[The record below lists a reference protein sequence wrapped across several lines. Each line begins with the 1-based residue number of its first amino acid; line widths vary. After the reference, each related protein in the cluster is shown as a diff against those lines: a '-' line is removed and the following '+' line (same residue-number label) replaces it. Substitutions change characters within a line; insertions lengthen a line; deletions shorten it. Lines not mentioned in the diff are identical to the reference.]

1 MPKYSLQVL
10 LVEDNPGDARLI
22 REMLRNNTD
31 VKFDIH
37 WVERLTDGLDLLR
50 GKPIDI
56 ILLDLMLP
64 DSQGIDTFWTMQT
77 ESDRIPIIILT
88 GLNDEELAVEALRH
102 GAQDYLLKGDLG
114 SNLLR
119 RSIRYAIERNQS
131 ELALR
136 ESEEFNASLLNNA
149 PNPIIVINSDTSI
162 NYINPALE
170 QITGFASSELIGKK
184 MPYPWWCED
193 KQRNVAEDFRK
204 AMQDG
209 AEQLEE
215 LFRKKNGE
223 KFWVEITSRVVAL
236 DGRFKYYLANWVD
249 ITNIKRAEEELRRH
263 RDQLEEMVL
272 ERTAEL
278 MQSNKKLQQEILKH
292 ERTADALK
300 KREQELDIKSRYLE
314 DANTALKVLLKH
326 REDDKDELQENIVS
340 NVKELI
346 MPYIGKLRMVRSA
359 KQQNAYL
366 DVIENNLNNIISPFL
381 RNVTLNHFN
390 LTPREIEVAN
400 LVKDGKTTKDI
411 GEILNLSTRAVE
423 FHRDNIREKL
433 GLKKTKSNLRSTL
446 LSLQ

>member
-1 MPKYSLQVL
+1 MPKYSVQVL

-22 REMLRNNTD
+22 REMLRDNTD
-31 VKFDIH
+31 VKFDIQ
-37 WVERLTDGLDLLR
+37 WVEELTDGLDSLR

-56 ILLDLMLP
+56 VLLDLMLP
-64 DSQGIDTFWTMQT
+64 DSQGIDTFLAMQT
-77 ESDRIPIIILT
+77 ESARIPTIILT
-88 GLNDEELAVEALRH
+88 GLDDEELAVEALRR

-149 PNPIIVINSDTSI
+149 PNPIIVINPDTSI
-162 NYINPALE
+162 HYINPALE
-170 QITGFASSELIGKK
+170 QITGFDSSELIGKK
-184 MPYPWWCED
+184 TPYPWWCEEEQRTIAKD
-193 KQRNVAEDFRK
+193 FKQ
-204 AMQDG
+204 AMDDG
-209 AEQLEE
+209 EERFEE
-215 LFRKKNGE
+215 LFLKKNGE
-223 KFWVEITSRVVAL
+223 KFWVEITSRVVAM

-249 ITNIKRAEEELRRH
+249 ITDIKRAEEELRRH
-263 RDQLEEMVL
+263 RDQLEEMVV

-278 MQSNKKLQQEILKH
+278 TRSNEKLQQEIMEH
-292 ERTADALK
+292 ERTADVLK

-346 MPYIGKLRMVRSA
+346 MPYIEKLRMVRSA
-359 KQQNAYL
+359 PQQDAYL

-400 LVKDGKTTKDI
+400 LVKDGKSTKDI

>member
-1 MPKYSLQVL
+1 MPNNSLHVL

-22 REMLRNNTD
+22 REMLRDSAD
-31 VKFDIH
+31 VKFDIQ
-37 WVERLTDGLDLLR
+37 WVERLTDGLDSLR
-50 GKPIDI
+50 EKPIDI

-64 DSQGIDTFWTMQT
+64 DSQGIDTFAAMQT
-77 ESDRIPIIILT
+77 KAVGTPIIILT

-114 SNLLR
+114 NNLLR

-162 NYINPALE
+162 KYINPALE
-170 QITGFASSELIGKK
+170 QITEFASSELIGKK
-184 MPYPWWCED
+184 TPYPWWCEE
-193 KQRNVAEDFRK
+193 KQRDVAEDFRK

-209 AEQLEE
+209 AERLEE
-215 LFRKKNGE
+215 LFRKKNGDT
-223 KFWVEITSRVVAL
+223 FWVEITSRVVFL
-236 DGRFKYYLANWVD
+236 DGKFKYYLANWVD
-249 ITNIKRAEEELRRH
+249 ITDIKRAEEELRRH

-278 MQSNKKLQQEILKH
+278 TRSNKKLKQEIMEH
-292 ERTADALK
+292 ERTAKVLK
-300 KREQELDIKSRYLE
+300 KREQELDVKSSYLE

-326 REDDKDELQENIVS
+326 REDDKDELQGNVVS
-340 NVKELI
+340 NVKELV
-346 MPYIGKLRMVRSA
+346 MPYVGKLRIARSA
-359 KQQNAYL
+359 PQQQAYL
-366 DVIENNLNNIISPFL
+366 DVLENNLNNIISPFL
-381 RNVTLNHFN
+381 RNVTLNHYN

-423 FHRDNIREKL
+423 FHRDNIRKKL
-433 GLKKTKSNLRSTL
+433 GLKKTKTNLRSTL

>member
-1 MPKYSLQVL
+1 MPKYSVQVL

-22 REMLRNNTD
+22 REMLRDNTD
-31 VKFDIH
+31 VKFDIQ
-37 WVERLTDGLDLLR
+37 WVERLTDGLDSLR
-50 GKPIDI
+50 EKPIDI

-64 DSQGIDTFWTMQT
+64 DSQGIDTFWTMHT
-77 ESDRIPIIILT
+77 ESDRIPTIILT

-162 NYINPALE
+162 KYINPALE
-170 QITGFASSELIGKK
+170 QITEFASSELIGKK
-184 MPYPWWCED
+184 TPYPWWCEE

-209 AEQLEE
+209 AERLEE

-223 KFWVEITSRVVAL
+223 KFWVEITSRVVTV

-278 MQSNKKLQQEILKH
+278 TRSNKKLKQEIMEH
-292 ERTADALK
+292 ERTAKILK
-300 KREQELDIKSRYLE
+300 KREQELDVKSRYLE

-326 REDDKDELQENIVS
+326 REDDKDELQGNIVS

-346 MPYIGKLRMVRSA
+346 MPYVGKLRMVRSA
-359 KQQNAYL
+359 PQQDAYL

-400 LVKDGKTTKDI
+400 LVKDGKSTKDI

-433 GLKKTKSNLRSTL
+433 GLKKTKANLRSTL

>member
-1 MPKYSLQVL
+1 MPKYSVQVL

-22 REMLRNNTD
+22 REMLRDNTD
-31 VKFDIH
+31 VKFDIQ
-37 WVERLTDGLDLLR
+37 WVEELTDGLDSLR

-56 ILLDLMLP
+56 VLLDLMLP
-64 DSQGIDTFWTMQT
+64 DSQGIDTFLAMQT
-77 ESDRIPIIILT
+77 ESARIPTIILT
-88 GLNDEELAVEALRH
+88 GLDDEELAVEALRR

-149 PNPIIVINSDTSI
+149 PNPIIVINPDTSI
-162 NYINPALE
+162 HYINPALE
-170 QITGFASSELIGKK
+170 QITGFDSSELIGKK
-184 MPYPWWCED
+184 TPYPWWREEEQRTIAKD
-193 KQRNVAEDFRK
+193 FKQ
-204 AMQDG
+204 AMDDG
-209 AEQLEE
+209 EERFEE
-215 LFRKKNGE
+215 LFLKKNGE
-223 KFWVEITSRVVAL
+223 KFWVEITSRVVAM

-249 ITNIKRAEEELRRH
+249 ITDIKRAEEELRRH
-263 RDQLEEMVL
+263 RDQLEEMVV

-278 MQSNKKLQQEILKH
+278 TRSNEKLQQEIMEH
-292 ERTADALK
+292 ERTADVLK

-346 MPYIGKLRMVRSA
+346 MPYVEKLRMGRSGP
-359 KQQNAYL
+359 QQHAYL

-381 RNVTLNHFN
+381 RNVTLSHFN

-423 FHRDNIREKL
+423 FHRDNIREKM

>member
-1 MPKYSLQVL
+1 MPNYSLQVL

-22 REMLRNNTD
+22 REMLRGSTD
-31 VKFDIH
+31 VKFDIQ
-37 WVERLTDGLDLLR
+37 WVERLTDGLDSLR
-50 GKPIDI
+50 EESIDI

-64 DSQGIDTFWTMQT
+64 DSQGIDTFLAMQT
-77 ESDRIPIIILT
+77 ESARIPTIILT
-88 GLNDEELAVEALRH
+88 GLDDEELAVEALRR

-119 RSIRYAIERNQS
+119 RSIRYAIERNQG

-162 NYINPALE
+162 HYINPAFE
-170 QITGFASSELIGKK
+170 QITGFASSELIGRKT
-184 MPYPWWCED
+184 PYPWWREEEQRTIAKD
-193 KQRNVAEDFRK
+193 FKQ
-204 AMQDG
+204 AMDDG
-209 AEQLEE
+209 AKRLEE

-223 KFWVEITSRVVAL
+223 NFWVEITSRVVTT
-236 DGRFKYYLANWVD
+236 DGRFKYSLANWVD
-249 ITNIKRAEEELRRH
+249 ITNIKRVEKELRRH

-278 MQSNKKLQQEILKH
+278 TRSNERLQQEIMEH
-292 ERTADALK
+292 ERTAEVLK

-346 MPYIGKLRMVRSA
+346 MPYVGKLRMVRSA
-359 KQQNAYL
+359 TQQDAYL

-400 LVKDGKTTKDI
+400 LVKDGKSTKDI

-423 FHRDNIREKL
+423 FHRDNIREKM
-433 GLKKTKSNLRSTL
+433 GLKQTKSNLRSTL